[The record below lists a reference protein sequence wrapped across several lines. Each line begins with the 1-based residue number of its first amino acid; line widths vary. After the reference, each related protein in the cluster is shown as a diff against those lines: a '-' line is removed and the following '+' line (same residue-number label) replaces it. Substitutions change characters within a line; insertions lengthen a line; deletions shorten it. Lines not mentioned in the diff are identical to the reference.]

1 MAVLTFVYFCV
12 SVFDFAL
19 LKKQNEMAYSKMAP
33 SLQKGESY
41 VRIQVQY
48 NKNCANTYLN
58 VGKQQKIT

>member
-1 MAVLTFVYFCV
+1 
-12 SVFDFAL
+12 
-19 LKKQNEMAYSKMAP
+19 MAYSKMAP